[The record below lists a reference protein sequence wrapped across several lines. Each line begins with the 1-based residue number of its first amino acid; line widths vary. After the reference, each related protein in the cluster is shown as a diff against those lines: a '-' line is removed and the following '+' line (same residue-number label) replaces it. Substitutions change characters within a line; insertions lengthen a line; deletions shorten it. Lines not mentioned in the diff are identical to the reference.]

1 MSSRA
6 TSSITGNNGSPRE
19 VPGRDEV
26 GMIFLAEG
34 GRDLAE
40 GGRLEGDGGSWGLGV
55 NWVFCGG
62 YMRVRVGVRGRVT
75 VGVGVMGRVRV
86 RGRGIVK

>member
-1 MSSRA
+1 M
-6 TSSITGNNGSPRE
+6 
-19 VPGRDEV
+19 
-26 GMIFLAEG
+26 
-34 GRDLAE
+34 AE